1 MYIAKRYAYV
11 DAGMGNED
19 SEENALSMNFVS
31 ADENPHKPPTPPS
44 ISYLCL
50 KYSIL
55 MHIELN
61 NSNLH

>member
-31 ADENPHKPPTPPS
+31 VDKNPISPPTPHLLPLPK
-44 ISYLCL
+44 IQHTYA
-50 KYSIL
+50 
-55 MHIELN
+55 H
-61 NSNLH
+61 